1 MIQKELKWQP
11 KLQVRMICNCVYC
24 CCVLMCVFV
33 VCIVQLAVGL
43 ALFGGALFYF
53 LRDYIAI
60 IYTSDKAVIAKTGVY
75 KSLCVVV
82 VVLCHVCFRSIEC
95 RRVRHPLIA
104 CVYVCSYVCAVGCA
118 RFCDIINVL
127 CVARHSR
134 RSVLLH
140 SLIIFTTFVN
150 RQLLIGLCRSRSTS
164 FCNVDRNYW

>member
-75 KSLCVVV
+75 KYHCVWWSLC
-82 VVLCHVCFRSIEC
+82 
-95 RRVRHPLIA
+95 
-104 CVYVCSYVCAVGCA
+104 CA
-118 RFCDIINVL
+118 
-127 CVARHSR
+127 
-134 RSVLLH
+134 
-140 SLIIFTTFVN
+140 TFVFVP
-150 RQLLIGLCRSRSTS
+150 L
-164 FCNVDRNYW
+164 NVAVSATT